1 MNPEEHFNKYLSYFK
16 ELSDNELIEIFNA
29 EVNNK
34 GWTSQ
39 RGAYLSAI
47 LVEFKNRYFDYSMI
61 GSENRLS
68 LNNKIKLVSGKI
80 IIAED

>member
-68 LNNKIKLVSGKI
+68 LKNKIKLVSGKI

>member
-1 MNPEEHFNKYLSYFK
+1 MNPEEHFNKYLEYFK
-16 ELSDNELIEIFNA
+16 ELSDKELIDVFNQ
-29 EVNNK
+29 EVNNQ

-68 LNNKIKLVSGKI
+68 LKNRIKLVSGKI
-80 IIAED
+80 IIVED